1 MLNTLNRSY
10 IMATIWL
17 KCKLDELKENEL
29 GISGVVAAVVLVL
42 IAMLLVALF
51 WEKLKEIVTG
61 WLGTIETESGKIKL

>member
-51 WEKLKEIVTG
+51 WEKIKEIVTT
-61 WLGTIETESGKIKL
+61 WLGTIETESGKIK

>member
-42 IAMLLVALF
+42 IAILLVVLF
-51 WEKLKEIVTG
+51 WEKISGIVKT
-61 WLGTIETESGKIKL
+61 WLGTIETESGKIK

>member
-61 WLGTIETESGKIKL
+61 WLGTIETESGKIK

>member
-51 WEKLKEIVTG
+51 WEKISGIVKT
-61 WLGTIETESGKIKL
+61 WLGTIETESGKIK

>member
-1 MLNTLNRSY
+1 MLNKLNRSY

-51 WEKLKEIVTG
+51 WEKISGIVG
-61 WLGTIETESGKIKL
+61 NWLNNIETESGKIK

>member
-51 WEKLKEIVTG
+51 WEKLNKIVTG
-61 WLGTIETESGKIKL
+61 WLGTIETESGKIK

>member
-42 IAMLLVALF
+42 IAMLLVVLF

-61 WLGTIETESGKIKL
+61 WLGTIETESGKIK